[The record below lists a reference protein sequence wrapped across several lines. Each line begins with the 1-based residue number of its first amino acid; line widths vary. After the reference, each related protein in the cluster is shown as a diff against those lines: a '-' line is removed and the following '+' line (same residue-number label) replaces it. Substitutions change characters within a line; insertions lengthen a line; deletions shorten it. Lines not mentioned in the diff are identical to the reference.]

1 MRIAVLSSGGKDSS
15 AAWWWAMCRGW
26 EIAAVVTV
34 DIQDGDSHMFQVP
47 STKWVER
54 QALLANVPWVNV
66 PASGSVEDEID
77 ALEQALSKLEIDGIV
92 SGALRSDFQKQR
104 LECMS
109 QRLNIHSFSPLWH
122 QTPIEHLKG
131 MVEAGFQIM
140 LTSVSCEGLDHTWLG
155 HVLTE
160 SSLLELHALS
170 KQHRF
175 NVDGEGG
182 EYETYVLGY
191 HIWSRALQVEGSKSI
206 QRVVASLRF
215 IPLNEWLHER
225 AQPLHQRFL
234 LIHQCDCLVQ
244 TSLPVLQH

>member
-66 PASGSVEDEID
+66 PASGSVEDEIEL
-77 ALEQALSKLEIDGIV
+77 LEQALSKLEIDGIV

-182 EYETYVLGY
+182 EYETNT
-191 HIWSRALQVEGSKSI
+191 HRA
-206 QRVVASLRF
+206 
-215 IPLNEWLHER
+215 PER
-225 AQPLHQRFL
+225 NG
-234 LIHQCDCLVQ
+234 
-244 TSLPVLQH
+244 

>member
-15 AAWWWAMCRGW
+15 VAWWWAMCRGW
-26 EIAAVVTV
+26 EIVAVVTV

-47 STKWVER
+47 STNWVER

-66 PASGSVEDEID
+66 PAAGSVEDEID

-182 EYETYVLGY
+182 EYETFVLGGP
-191 HIWSRALQVEGSKSI
+191 IWSRALQVEGSK
-206 QRVVASLRF
+206 QHTASRGIF
-215 IPLNEWLHER
+215 
-225 AQPLHQRFL
+225 A
-234 LIHQCDCLVQ
+234 IHSVE
-244 TSLPVLQH
+244 

>member
-1 MRIAVLSSGGKDSS
+1 
-15 AAWWWAMCRGW
+15 MCRGW

-47 STKWVER
+47 STNWVER

-66 PASGSVEDEID
+66 PASGSVEDEIE

-182 EYETYVLGY
+182 EYETFVLGGP
-191 HIWSRALQVEGSKSI
+191 IWSRALRVEGSEEHT
-206 QRVVASLRF
+206 ASRGIF
-215 IPLNEWLHER
+215 
-225 AQPLHQRFL
+225 A
-234 LIHQCDCLVQ
+234 IHSVE
-244 TSLPVLQH
+244 

>member
-66 PASGSVEDEID
+66 PASGPVEDEIE

-182 EYETYVLGY
+182 EYETYVLGGP
-191 HIWSRALQVEGSKSI
+191 IWSRALRVEGSEEHT
-206 QRVVASLRF
+206 ASRGIF
-215 IPLNEWLHER
+215 
-225 AQPLHQRFL
+225 A
-234 LIHQCDCLVQ
+234 IHSVE
-244 TSLPVLQH
+244 

>member
-54 QALLANVPWVNV
+54 QALLAKVPWVNV
-66 PASGSVEDEID
+66 PASGSVEDEIE

-122 QTPIEHLKG
+122 QTPIDHLQG
-131 MVEAGFQIM
+131 MIEAGFKIM
-140 LTSVSCEGLDHTWLG
+140 ITSVSCEGLDHNWLG
-155 HVLTE
+155 HVLDE
-160 SSLLELHALS
+160 RSLKELQELS
-170 KQHRF
+170 TKHRF
-175 NVDGEGG
+175 NIDGEGG
-182 EYETYVLGY
+182 EYETFVLGGP
-191 HIWSRALQVEGSKSI
+191 IWSRSLEVEGEEQHSASRGVFTI
-206 QRVVASLRF
+206 HSVV
-215 IPLNEWLHER
+215 
-225 AQPLHQRFL
+225 
-234 LIHQCDCLVQ
+234 
-244 TSLPVLQH
+244 

>member
-26 EIAAVVTV
+26 DITAIVTV

-47 STKWVER
+47 STNWVER

-66 PASGSVEDEID
+66 PASGTVEDEIEE
-77 ALEQALSKLEIDGIV
+77 LEQALSKLEIDGIV

-104 LECMS
+104 LECMC

-122 QTPIEHLKG
+122 QTSIEHLKG

-160 SSLLELHALS
+160 SSLKKLHALS

-182 EYETYVLGY
+182 EYETFVLGGP
-191 HIWSRALQVEGSKSI
+191 IWSRALRVEGAE
-206 QRVVASLRF
+206 QHTASRGIF
-215 IPLNEWLHER
+215 
-225 AQPLHQRFL
+225 A
-234 LIHQCDCLVQ
+234 IHSVE
-244 TSLPVLQH
+244 

>member
-26 EIAAVVTV
+26 EIVAVVTV

-47 STKWVER
+47 STNWVER
-54 QALLANVPWVNV
+54 QALLAKVPWVNV
-66 PASGSVEDEID
+66 PASGSVEDEIE

-182 EYETYVLGY
+182 EYETFVLGGP
-191 HIWSRALQVEGSKSI
+191 IWSRALRVEGSM
-206 QRVVASLRF
+206 QHTASRGIF
-215 IPLNEWLHER
+215 
-225 AQPLHQRFL
+225 A
-234 LIHQCDCLVQ
+234 IHSVE
-244 TSLPVLQH
+244 

>member
-26 EIAAVVTV
+26 EIVAVVTV

-47 STKWVER
+47 STNWVER

-66 PASGSVEDEID
+66 PASGSVEDEIE

-122 QTPIEHLKG
+122 QTPIDHLKG

-182 EYETYVLGY
+182 EYETFVLGGP
-191 HIWSRALQVEGSKSI
+191 IWSRALRVEGSEEHT
-206 QRVVASLRF
+206 ASRGIF
-215 IPLNEWLHER
+215 
-225 AQPLHQRFL
+225 A
-234 LIHQCDCLVQ
+234 IHSVE
-244 TSLPVLQH
+244 

>member
-47 STKWVER
+47 STNWVER

-66 PASGSVEDEID
+66 PASGSVEEEIE

-182 EYETYVLGY
+182 EYETFVLGGP
-191 HIWSRALQVEGSKSI
+191 IWSRALRVEGSEEHS
-206 QRVVASLRF
+206 ASRGIF
-215 IPLNEWLHER
+215 
-225 AQPLHQRFL
+225 A
-234 LIHQCDCLVQ
+234 IHSVE
-244 TSLPVLQH
+244 

>member
-47 STKWVER
+47 STNWVER

-66 PASGSVEDEID
+66 PASGSVEDEIE

-104 LECMS
+104 FECMS

-155 HVLTE
+155 HVLTK

-182 EYETYVLGY
+182 EYETFVLGGP
-191 HIWSRALQVEGSKSI
+191 IWSRALRVEGSEEHT
-206 QRVVASLRF
+206 ASRGIF
-215 IPLNEWLHER
+215 
-225 AQPLHQRFL
+225 A
-234 LIHQCDCLVQ
+234 IHSVE
-244 TSLPVLQH
+244 